1 MSEIRV
7 DKIISHAGN
16 SAPDFPQ
23 GANVTGVLTATS
35 LSATNLS
42 GSGANITSIPAGQL
56 TGTVADA
63 RLSTVSSSKLSG
75 ALPALDAS
83 NLTGVK
89 AEPTIDIV
97 ASGAIGAGKAVVV
110 TSDGKAGIVTGTNI
124 GFGDK
129 NVFSTAGGSTWGYV
143 AYDTANNRV
152 VVAWRDQGA
161 GKGYARVGTVTGTS
175 ISWGTAV
182 EFTNIQPYYT
192 NVIFNANTGKVV
204 IIYQDSGD
212 SNRGKCIIGTVS
224 GTSISFGS
232 VTQFTSANTGI
243 VQMALFNIGNTNG
256 FVIAHKADGNSN
268 AIAATISGT
277 TPTFG
282 STVEIYG
289 NTWSYADGEW
299 HTASETGVIVFY
311 DAAGSIQ
318 VKCISVTG
326 TTIDKDGDMVQLTT
340 GNTSQSYP
348 AIEYD
353 PVNEKMM
360 IAWMSVQE
368 SSSPERGS
376 MIATGIPYSPGSGTK
391 RSWRTQ
397 SVRAIEDVY
406 GDYLSSTF
414 DTVNNEMYII
424 YRGEAYQAARLVRAR
439 IISGDIDDPTG
450 ALGIGNTFGG
460 YERVAVTTPVGFA
473 GSYPMAYFSSMA
485 FDPTG
490 KKVFAMFPYYYD
502 PASDNWSVW
511 ASSIQDSNLTSEN
524 FLGFSKSSYTDGQ
537 TATIKIAGAID
548 TSQVGLST
556 GKKYYMLP
564 DASLTNTPSISGQFF
579 NDPEGKYE
587 YISAGI
593 ALSATNLI
601 IKT

>member
-7 DKIISHAGN
+7 DNIRSQSGA
-16 SAPDFPQ
+16 SSPSFPH
-23 GANVTGVLTATS
+23 GANVTGVVTAT
-35 LSATNLS
+35 TFS
-42 GSGANITSIPAGQL
+42 GDLPAAGL
-56 TGTVADA
+56 TGTISDA
-63 RLSTVSSSKLSG
+63 RLGTVSSSKLSG
-75 ALPALDAS
+75 ALPALDAA
-83 NLTGVK
+83 NLIGVK

-97 ASGAIGAGKAVVV
+97 ASGSIGAGKAVVV

-129 NVFSTAGGSTWGYV
+129 NVFSTAGSTWGYV
-143 AYDTANNRV
+143 AYDTTNNRV

-182 EFTNIQPYYT
+182 EFINSNPYYT
-192 NVIFNANTGKVV
+192 NAIFNANTGKIV
-204 IIYQDSGD
+204 IVYSDSGD
-212 SNRGKCIIGTVS
+212 SSHGKCILGTVS

-232 VTQFTSANTGI
+232 TVKFATDNTFGQF
-243 VQMALFNIGNTNG
+243 ALFNVGTTNK
-256 FVIAHKADGNSN
+256 FVIGYKSDGNAN

-282 STVEIYG
+282 SAVELYG
-289 NTWSYADGEW
+289 NNWSYADGEW
-299 HTASETGVIVFY
+299 HTASETGVVVFY

-326 TTIDKDGDMVQLTT
+326 TTIDKDGDMVQLIS
-340 GNTSQSYP
+340 GNTAQAYP

-368 SSSPERGS
+368 TTSPERGT
-376 MIATGIPYSPGSGTK
+376 MIATGVPYSPGSGTK

-397 SVRAIEDVY
+397 STRLIEDIY

-424 YRGEAYQAARLVRAR
+424 YRGDSYQASRLVRAR

-450 ALGIGNTFGG
+450 ALGVGNTFGG

-473 GSYPMAYFSSMA
+473 GSYPMQYFSSMA

-524 FLGFSKSSYTDGQ
+524 FLGFSKDSYTNGQ

-579 NDPEGKYE
+579 NDPEGKYG

-593 ALSATNLI
+593 GLSATNLI

>member
-1 MSEIRV
+1 MSTL
-7 DKIISHAGN
+7 
-16 SAPDFPQ
+16 
-23 GANVTGVLTATS
+23 NVTSIKGRAGAIPNFPDGAIVSGIATIGAGGIDVTGIVTATS
-35 LSATNLS
+35 LESDTKISA
-42 GSGANITSIPAGQL
+42 GSSITATSFYGD
-56 TGTVADA
+56 GV
-63 RLSTVSSSKLSG
+63 
-75 ALPALDAS
+75 

-89 AEPTIDIV
+89 SEPTIDIV
-97 ASGAIGAGKAVVV
+97 ASGAISAGKAVVV

-129 NVFSTAGGSTWGYV
+129 NVFSTAGSTWGYV
-143 AYDTANNRV
+143 AYDTTNNRV

-182 EFTNIQPYYT
+182 EFFNGNPYYT
-192 NVIFNANTGKVV
+192 NIIFNANTGKVV
-204 IIYQDSGD
+204 IVYCDS
-212 SNRGKCIIGTVS
+212 SNNYGKCIIGTVS

-232 VTQFTSANTGI
+232 TVVFSSANTGI
-243 VQMALFNIGNTNG
+243 AQYALFNVGTTNK
-256 FVIAHKADGNSN
+256 FVIGYKKDTSSY

-282 STVEIYG
+282 TGVEIG
-289 NTWSYADGEW
+289 GGVWSYADGEW
-299 HTASETGVIVFY
+299 HPPSETGVIVY
-311 DAAGSIQ
+311 YNSGGQVQ

-326 TTIDKDGDMVQLTT
+326 TTIDKDGDQVQLTNG
-340 GNTSQSYP
+340 GNQQAYP
-348 AIEYD
+348 VIEYD

-360 IAWMSVQE
+360 IAWMSIQN
-368 SSSPERGS
+368 SNGNERGS
-376 MIATGIPYSPGSGTK
+376 MIATGIPYSGSPTATG
-391 RSWRTQ
+391 RSFRVQ
-397 SVRAIEDVY
+397 SVREIEDIY

-424 YRGEAYQAARLVRAR
+424 YRGDSYQASRLVRAR
-439 IISGDIDDPTG
+439 IISGDMDDPTG

-473 GSYPMAYFSSMA
+473 GSYPMRYFSSMA

-490 KKVFAMFPYYYD
+490 KKVFALFPYYYD
-502 PASDNWSVW
+502 SAGSSWSVW
-511 ASSIQDSNLTSEN
+511 VSSIQDTNLTSEN

-537 TATIKIAGAID
+537 TATIKISGATD

-564 DASLTNTPSISGQFF
+564 DASLTNSPSVSGQFF
-579 NDPEGKYE
+579 NDPEGKYG

-593 ALSATNLI
+593 ALTTTNLI

>member
-1 MSEIRV
+1 MSQLQV
-7 DKIISHAGN
+7 DTILNTNGDG
-16 SAPDFPQ
+16 APDFPNGMTVTGVVTATTLNQ
-23 GANVTGVLTATS
+23 NVTGIITAAS
-35 LSATNLS
+35 LDI
-42 GSGANITSIPAGQL
+42 GGNITAGSSITSPSFYGD
-56 TGTVADA
+56 GV
-63 RLSTVSSSKLSG
+63 
-75 ALPALDAS
+75 

-97 ASGAIGAGKAVVV
+97 ASGSIGAGKAVVI

-129 NVFSTAGGSTWGYV
+129 NTFATASSSWGYV

-152 VVAWRDQGA
+152 VVAYRDQGA
-161 GKGYARVGTVTGTS
+161 GKGYAKVGTVTGTS

-182 EFTNIQPYYT
+182 EFQNSNPYYT
-192 NVIFNANTGKVV
+192 NAIFNANTGK
-204 IIYQDSGD
+204 IIIVNSDAGD
-212 SNRGKCIIGTVS
+212 SQHGKCIIGTVS

-232 VTQFTSANTGI
+232 IVEFTNANTFS
-243 VQMALFNIGNTNG
+243 QFALFNVGNTNKFLIG
-256 FVIAHKADGNSN
+256 YKSDGSSK

-282 STVEIYG
+282 TAVEIYG
-289 NTWSYADGEW
+289 ANYSYIDGEW
-299 HTASETGVIVFY
+299 HTPSETGVFVFY
-311 DAAGSIQ
+311 NSAGNLQ
-318 VKCISVTG
+318 VKSVGLTG
-326 TTIDKDGDMVQLTT
+326 TTLDTSGDLVQLTA
-340 GNTSQSYP
+340 GTSAQAYP

-360 IAWMSVQE
+360 IAWLSV
-368 SSSPERGS
+368 SSANSPERGL
-376 MIATGIPYSPGSGTK
+376 MIATGIPYIWSNGTG
-391 RSWRTQ
+391 RSFRTQ
-397 SVRAIEDVY
+397 SHRLIEDVPG
-406 GDYLSSTF
+406 GDYVSSTF

-424 YRGEAYQAARLVRAR
+424 YRGESYQAARFVRAR

-450 ALGIGNTFGG
+450 TLGIGNTFGG

-502 PASDNWSVW
+502 GGAVAGAILGSVW
-511 ASSIQDSNLTSEN
+511 ASSIQDTNLTSEN
-524 FLGFSKSSYTDGQ
+524 FLGFSKDSYTNGQ
-537 TATIKIAGAID
+537 TATIKISGATD
-548 TSQVGLST
+548 NSQVGLST

-564 DASLTNTPSISGQFF
+564 DASLTNSPSVSGQFF
-579 NDPEGKYE
+579 NDPEGKYG
-587 YISAGI
+587 YISAG
-593 ALSATNLI
+593 LGVTATSLI

>member
-7 DKIISHAGN
+7 DNIRSQSGA
-16 SAPDFPQ
+16 SSPSFPH
-23 GANVTGVLTATS
+23 GANVTGVVTAT
-35 LSATNLS
+35 TFS
-42 GSGANITSIPAGQL
+42 GDLPAAEL
-56 TGTVADA
+56 TGTIADA
-63 RLSTVSSSKLSG
+63 RLGTVSSSKLSG
-75 ALPALDAS
+75 ALPALDAA
-83 NLTGVK
+83 NLIGVK

-97 ASGAIGAGKAVVV
+97 ASGSIGAGKAVVV

-129 NVFSTAGGSTWGYV
+129 NVFSTASSTWGYV
-143 AYDTANNRV
+143 AYDTTNNRV
-152 VVAWRDQGA
+152 VVAWRDQGV

-182 EFTNIQPYYT
+182 EFQNSNPYYT
-192 NVIFNANTGKVV
+192 NAIFNANTGKV
-204 IIYQDSGD
+204 IIVNSDAGNSQHGT
-212 SNRGKCIIGTVS
+212 CIIGTVS

-232 VTQFTSANTGI
+232 IVEFSSTNTFGQF
-243 VQMALFNIGNTNG
+243 ALFNVGTTNK
-256 FVIAHKADGNSN
+256 FVIGYKSDGNSY

-282 STVEIYG
+282 TGVELYG
-289 NTWSYADGEW
+289 NNWSYADGEW
-299 HTASETGVIVFY
+299 HTASETGVVVFY

-326 TTIDKDGDMVQLTT
+326 TTIDKDGDTVQLTS
-340 GNTSQSYP
+340 GNTAQAYP

-368 SSSPERGS
+368 STSPERGS
-376 MIATGIPYSPGSGTK
+376 MIATGVPYSPGSGTK

-424 YRGEAYQAARLVRAR
+424 YRGDSYQASRLIRAR

-450 ALGIGNTFGG
+450 ALGVGNTFGG

-473 GSYPMAYFSSMA
+473 GSYPMRYFSSMA

-524 FLGFSKSSYTDGQ
+524 FLGFSKDSYTNGQ

-579 NDPEGKYE
+579 NDPEGKYG

-593 ALSATNLI
+593 ALSTTNLI